1 MDLAPKAADL
11 SHCGITAVWL
21 PPPTE
26 SVAPQG
32 LYHFKNYS
40 AKMLPGMI

>member
-11 SHCGITAVWL
+11 SRCGITAVWL

-32 LYHFKNYS
+32 LYDLKAFTLNFF
-40 AKMLPGMI
+40 